1 MWPKTAEVPTLHSVD
16 DLKGR
21 DAEADALTT
30 DSAEKGPALWCR
42 GAGRGIGRSPSP
54 TSAQEPA
61 CALPD
66 ACDRAASCRLVSA
79 QPRVVPLQL

>member
-1 MWPKTAEVPTLHSVD
+1 MWPKTAEVPALHSVD

-21 DAEADALTT
+21 DAEADTLTT

-42 GAGRGIGRSPSP
+42 GAGGGIGRSPSP
-54 TSAQEPA
+54 TLAQEPA

-66 ACDRAASCRLVSA
+66 ARDRAASCHLVSA
-79 QPRVVPLQL
+79 RARVVPLQL